1 VFDWQS
7 FRPHTLDPSK
17 PNIMK
22 LCDGT
27 FKAIFERVAKEYPSI
42 ETDHWIIDIGAAKIA
57 TKPQLF
63 DVIVTQNL

>member
-1 VFDWQS
+1 
-7 FRPHTLDPSK
+7 
-17 PNIMK
+17 MK